1 MAPEREPTRDE
12 LQAMAYA
19 DGELPEAERPEF
31 ETRLAKNPAL
41 GKQVSEYLALAV
53 LARQLAPPEPMDHEW
68 DRLARD
74 PVQRM
79 GFGVGWMLLLA
90 GAFGTGGL
98 IVFKI
103 VGSDMATLEKVL
115 TLALIG
121 GGLSLL
127 LVTLRG
133 RLRTL
138 PYDPYEKVQR

>member
-1 MAPEREPTRDE
+1 MAPDREPTQDE

-19 DGELPEAERPEF
+19 DGELSETERRQFEA
-31 ETRLAKNPAL
+31 RLADSPGL
-41 GKQVSEYLALAV
+41 GKEVSEYLSLAI

-68 DRLARD
+68 DRLSKD

-79 GFGVGWMLLLA
+79 GFGAGWLLLLA
-90 GAFGTGGL
+90 GAFGVGGL
-98 IVFKI
+98 GIYDI
-103 VGSDMATLEKVL
+103 AQSDMAMLEK
-115 TLALIG
+115 TFALALIG
-121 GGLSLL
+121 GVLVLL

>member
-1 MAPEREPTRDE
+1 
-12 LQAMAYA
+12 
-19 DGELPEAERPEF
+19 
-31 ETRLAKNPAL
+31 
-41 GKQVSEYLALAV
+41 
-53 LARQLAPPEPMDHEW
+53 MDHEW

-79 GFGVGWMLLLA
+79 GFGVGWMLLLT

-98 IVFKI
+98 IVYKI
-103 VGSDMATLEKVL
+103 VGSDMATLEKGL

-121 GGLSLL
+121 GGLILL

>member
-1 MAPEREPTRDE
+1 MAPASEPTRDE

-31 ETRLAKNPAL
+31 ETRLANDPAL
-41 GKQVSEYLALAV
+41 GRQVSEYLALAI
-53 LARQLAPPEPMDHEW
+53 LARQVAPPEPMDHEW
-68 DRLARD
+68 ARLARD
-74 PVQRM
+74 PVQRL
-79 GFGVGWMLLLA
+79 GFAVGWLLLIS
-90 GAFGTGGL
+90 GAFGIGGL
-98 IVFKI
+98 SVYDI

-115 TLALIG
+115 ALALIG
-121 GGLSLL
+121 GFLSLL